1 MTPALVDGI
10 VCNILAEVIIDL
22 IPQMT
27 PIAKDTTWAI
37 FSGILLDQ
45 VKPIADTLEQN
56 GWIVATL
63 WRRKDWCC
71 LNARRS

>member
-1 MTPALVDGI
+1 MATI
-10 VCNILAEVIIDL
+10 VKPE
-22 IPQMT
+22 
-27 PIAKDTTWAI
+27 TWGV

-63 WRRKDWCC
+63 WRRQDWCC
-71 LNARRS
+71 LNARRT